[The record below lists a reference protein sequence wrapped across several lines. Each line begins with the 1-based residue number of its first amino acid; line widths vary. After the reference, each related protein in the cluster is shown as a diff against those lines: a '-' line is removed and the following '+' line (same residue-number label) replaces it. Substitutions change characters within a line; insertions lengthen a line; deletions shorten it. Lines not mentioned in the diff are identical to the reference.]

1 MEVKNIHF
9 AYGAGRGQVGH
20 PVLNGVSFKVQPGK
34 VTTLIGANGCG
45 KTTLFNVMT
54 KNCVPQQGQVLLNGQ
69 DISKISLRDF
79 AKQVAIVHQYNTA
92 PADLEVEKLVEYGR
106 LPFSSMWKGMTDE
119 DEACVDWALEVTDSA
134 GFRKKKISE
143 LSGGQRQRVW
153 LAMALAQK
161 TDILFLDE
169 PTTYLDIK
177 YQIEILRLVQELN
190 RTLGLT
196 VVMVLHDI
204 NQAAHFS
211 DTIVGM
217 RQGKIVVDGDAR
229 EVISQETIREIYSID
244 LTVKELEAGKK
255 FVLAV

>member
-1 MEVKNIHF
+1 MEVRDIHF
-9 AYGAGRGQVGH
+9 SYGSNA
-20 PVLNGVSFKVQPGK
+20 VLKGVSFKVQPGK
-34 VTTLIGANGCG
+34 ITTLIGANGCG

-54 KNCVPQQGQVLLNGQ
+54 KNHKPQQGQVLLHGQ
-69 DISKISLRDF
+69 DITKISLRDF
-79 AKQVAIVHQYNTA
+79 AQKVAIVHQYNTA
-92 PADLEVEKLVEYGR
+92 PSDLQVEKLVGYGR
-106 LPFSSMWKGMTDE
+106 LPFSSMWKGTTEE
-119 DEACVDWALEVTDSA
+119 DENCIDWALEVTDSA
-134 GFRKKKISE
+134 SFRQKKISE

-190 RTLGLT
+190 KTFGLT

-204 NQAAHFS
+204 NQAVHFS

-217 RQGKIVVDGDAR
+217 RSGKIVVDGDAN
-229 EVISQETIREIYSID
+229 EVITSQTIHDIYNID
-244 LTVKELEAGKK
+244 LTVKELDAGRK

>member
-1 MEVKNIHF
+1 MEVRDVHF
-9 AYGAGRGQVGH
+9 SYGNNE
-20 PVLNGVSFKVQPGK
+20 VLKGVSFRVQPGK

-54 KNCVPQQGQVLLNGQ
+54 KNNKPQQGQVLLHGQ
-69 DISKISLRDF
+69 DIGEIGLREF
-79 AKQVAIVHQYNTA
+79 AQKAAIVHQYNTA
-92 PADLEVEKLVEYGR
+92 PGDLQVEKLVGYGR

-119 DEACVDWALEVTDSA
+119 DEACIDWALEVTDSA
-134 GFRKKKISE
+134 SFRKKKISE

-177 YQIEILRLVQELN
+177 YQIEILRLVQALN
-190 RTLGLT
+190 KSFGLT

-211 DTIVGM
+211 DTIIGM
-217 RQGKIVVDGDAR
+217 RQGKIVVDGNAND
-229 EVISQETIREIYSID
+229 VISSQTIRDIYNID
-244 LTVKELEAGKK
+244 LTVKELDAGKK

>member
-1 MEVKNIHF
+1 MEIRDVHF
-9 AYGAGRGQVGH
+9 AYGTNK
-20 PVLNGVSFKVQPGK
+20 VLDGVSFKIESGK

-54 KNCVPQQGQVLLNGQ
+54 KNNRPQSGQVLLNGQ
-69 DISKISLRDF
+69 DITKIGLREF
-79 AKQVAIVHQYNTA
+79 AQKVAIVHQYNTA
-92 PADLEVEKLVEYGR
+92 PSDLQVEKLVGYGR

-119 DEACVDWALEVTDSA
+119 DEACIDWALDVTDSA
-134 GFRKKKISE
+134 AFRKKKISE

-161 TDILFLDE
+161 TEILFLDE

-177 YQIEILRLVQELN
+177 YQIEILRLVNQLN
-190 RTLGLT
+190 KAFGLT

-204 NQAAHFS
+204 NQAVHFS
-211 DTIVGM
+211 DRIVGM
-217 RQGKIVVDGDAR
+217 RGGKIIVDGNAS
-229 EVISQETIREIYSID
+229 EVITNQTIRDIYNID
-244 LTVKELEAGKK
+244 LQVKEFAPGEK

>member
-1 MEVKNIHF
+1 MEVKDLYF
-9 AYGAGRGQVGH
+9 SYGDH
-20 PVLNGVSFKVQPGK
+20 TVLQGVSFNVQPGK

-45 KTTLFNVMT
+45 KTTLFQLMT
-54 KNCVPQQGQVLLNGQ
+54 KNLKPQRGTVFLHGQ
-69 DISKISLRDF
+69 DIAQISLRDF
-79 AKQVAIVHQYNTA
+79 ARQVAIVHQYNTA
-92 PADLEVEKLVEYGR
+92 PADLQVEKLVGYGR
-106 LPFSSMWKGMTDE
+106 LPFSSIWKSMDEE
-119 DEACVDWALEVTDSA
+119 DEQCVDWALEVTDSLS
-134 GFRKKKISE
+134 FRKKKISE

-190 RTLGLT
+190 QTLGLT

-211 DTIVGM
+211 DAIVGI
-217 RQGKIVVDGDAR
+217 RQGKIMVDGAANA
-229 EVISQETIREIYSID
+229 VISSQTIRDIYSID
-244 LTVKELEAGKK
+244 LKVKELETGRK